1 MNFSRG
7 AVILDFIRKFKLAS
21 TDGAAKDSIENEYTR
36 LYNISIPLNAPY
48 EEVYGVLA
56 EAISDVKKMEEED
69 IKRRDDAK
77 AKEAE
82 KAESVEGEIVAEVN

>member
-7 AVILDFIRKFKLAS
+7 AIVLDYLRKFKLADK
-21 TDGAAKDSIENEYTR
+21 DGAEQEYTR
-36 LYNISIPLNAPY
+36 MYNFSIPLNSAY

-69 IKRRDDAK
+69 KRRKDETRL
-77 AKEAE
+77 EAAT
-82 KAESVEGEIVAEVN
+82 KAEIDTEVVEN